1 MILSVLIWLLQDI
14 IQVVFMGIF
23 LVPELFLLSLVFAG
37 LRPENEHRH
46 SLSWYI
52 AAGFVG
58 GLLWDLRWTNL
69 PGLTAALNGAL
80 LALVFVVWH
89 LIPAQGRNTKSFIA
103 CALAVQ
109 ILSAAVHAMFWTV
122 TSMTTLRLFAIQQLI
137 GVAFIMLLGL
147 VHKKAIYR
155 HV

>member
-1 MILSVLIWLLQDI
+1 M
-14 IQVVFMGIF
+14 
-23 LVPELFLLSLVFAG
+23 
-37 LRPENEHRH
+37 
-46 SLSWYI
+46 
-52 AAGFVG
+52 
-58 GLLWDLRWTNL
+58 WDLRWTNL

-103 CALAVQ
+103 CTLAVQ
-109 ILSAAVHAMFWTV
+109 ILSAAVHAMFWTA
-122 TSMTTLRLFAIQQLI
+122 TSMTTLRLFAIQQLV